1 MKKAILISI
10 ISLVAGALLVLEG
23 YFVYTVIRT
32 QNQVEKNTATISQIV
47 QFLNSQVAKNTPEV
61 K

>member
-10 ISLVAGALLVLEG
+10 ISLLAGALLVLEG
-23 YFVYTVIRT
+23 YFIYTVIRT
-32 QNQVEKNTATISQIV
+32 QNQVEKNTAVINQIV
-47 QFLNSQVAKNTPEV
+47 QFLNSQIAKTNPEV